1 MAAKT
6 MIAAL
11 IAALAMAGTA
21 TAAPAKPPVAK
32 ARPAAKPAAAK
43 PAAPKPAAPATLPD
57 TPEVQALRRAFRFAF
72 PIYELMRTRQVQ
84 LARAEAAGFPNAVN
98 ALLPKLTLS
107 DHTAREITTP
117 NNDTLYGSAWLDLSQ
132 GPVVLSVPALPGRY
146 NSATLMSLTT
156 DVVAVLGTRTA
167 AQGGRYTIVGPGY
180 TGPTPAGTELVRS
193 PTNDAWLLVRVV
205 VNGAEDVP
213 TAAQSLLRYTLAGPG
228 ATTPFPAPTP
238 ADPDAATFLAAVNAA
253 ITRSG
258 SSDLQA
264 RALAHADA
272 GISAAASP
280 EALALWNRAM
290 PFFINEL
297 KGGLAGLPEVDGWSY
312 PPFNMAEYG
321 EDDDLRSFVALAGLA
336 ALPRVEAMYLT
347 ARKDAAGA
355 VLDGSKSW
363 RVRIPAGLPLNSFWS
378 LSMYE
383 VAPDGRLFFVEN
395 ELGRYAVGDRSRHMR
410 PDRDGSYEIF
420 VQAAKPSGE
429 RVINWL
435 PAPKGRFVLIFRG
448 YLPRAPF
455 LDGSFRLPPVTEGEM
470 IP

>member
-1 MAAKT
+1 
-6 MIAAL
+6 
-11 IAALAMAGTA
+11 
-21 TAAPAKPPVAK
+21 
-32 ARPAAKPAAAK
+32 
-43 PAAPKPAAPATLPD
+43 
-57 TPEVQALRRAFRFAF
+57 
-72 PIYELMRTRQVQ
+72 
-84 LARAEAAGFPNAVN
+84 
-98 ALLPKLTLS
+98 
-107 DHTAREITTP
+107 
-117 NNDTLYGSAWLDLSQ
+117 
-132 GPVVLSVPALPGRY
+132 VVLSVPALPGRY
-146 NSATLMSLTT
+146 NSATLMSLST

-167 AQGGRYTIVGPGY
+167 AQGGRYTMVGPGY

-205 VNGAEDVP
+205 VNSPEDVP
-213 TAAQSLLRYTLAGPG
+213 TAAQALMSYTLAGPG
-228 ATTPFPAPTP
+228 ATTPFPAPAP

-280 EALALWNRAM
+280 ETLALWNRVM

-347 ARKDAAGA
+347 ARKDAAGT

-455 LDGSFRLPPVTEGEM
+455 LDGSFRLAPVTEGEM